1 MEVMRAGRGKSRRA
15 ATGKKTAATAQSG
28 GRMNIEVGWAA
39 TSAILDGEANAVRG
53 GWDCIGRGK
62 TLFVPSWMVADAAEA
77 LLLCRQQGLL
87 TAKLNRMNPETAWII
102 YRLTLPRPE
111 PVN

>member
-1 MEVMRAGRGKSRRA
+1 MIAES
-15 ATGKKTAATAQSG
+15 
-28 GRMNIEVGWAA
+28 GWAA
-39 TSAILDGEANAVRG
+39 TSKILDGEANAVRG
-53 GWDCIGRGK
+53 GWDCAGCGR
-62 TLFVPSWMVADAAEA
+62 TLFVASWMVADACEA

-87 TAKLNRMNPETAWII
+87 TAKLNRMNPEMAWII